1 MKEGGSQETYLFSVI
16 FYFIVYQKVFTKTGG
31 KQQKLSDSLGLMNNA
46 DHIISKIQSDDIDIY
61 IL

>member
-1 MKEGGSQETYLFSVI
+1 VKEVGSQETYLFSVI
-16 FYFIVYQKVFTKTGG
+16 CFIVHQKVFTKTGG

-46 DHIISKIQSDDIDIY
+46 DYIISKIQSGDIDIY